1 MAVATETV
9 PALLTLEEYLRTSY
23 DPDCDFVDGVLE
35 ERNVG
40 EYEHN
45 NLQAALIAWFF
56 NRGPQWNIRVLPEQR
71 TRIGE
76 TTVRIP
82 DVCIVPRNGPVE
94 RVRTTPPILCIEIMS
109 PEDRRSRAIRVLDDY
124 LAMGVPNLWLFD
136 PIDRTVFLYDE
147 MGLKLVE
154 TSRIA
159 IPGQPIYLD
168 LPELFA
174 TLD

>member
-1 MAVATETV
+1 
-9 PALLTLEEYLRTSY
+9 
-23 DPDCDFVDGVLE
+23 
-35 ERNVG
+35 
-40 EYEHN
+40 
-45 NLQAALIAWFF
+45 
-56 NRGPQWNIRVLPEQR
+56 
-71 TRIGE
+71 
-76 TTVRIP
+76 
-82 DVCIVPRNGPVE
+82 
-94 RVRTTPPILCIEIMS
+94 MS

-124 LAMGVPNLWLFD
+124 LAMGIPNLWLFD